1 MYGFT
6 PLPNIQLSVDL
17 NTKIV
22 DLLLME
28 LMELL
33 ELVRL
38 IEHLEIIGPEH
49 YEEIYKEVKLTLL
62 GGQKNS
68 FPRMG

>member
-6 PLPNIQLSVDL
+6 PLPNIQLSVYL
-17 NTKIV
+17 NLKIV

-38 IEHLEIIGPEH
+38 IEHLEIIGLEH
-49 YEEIYKEVKLTLL
+49 YEKIYRIVKLTLL
-62 GGQKNS
+62 RGQKNS